1 MSEQMMDVTKLDD
14 KAWIDAVVNGEDT
27 VQREDM
33 HMCDL
38 VQGGLNSPAYDVGR
52 WGAIPAACS
61 RCSKDDSAALCMEQ
75 ALPVHLFTVRKI
87 RELSFSRG
95 PCSYPVVQLL
105 PV

>member
-1 MSEQMMDVTKLDD
+1 MSETMMDVIQLDD

-38 VQGGLNSPAYDVGR
+38 VQGGLNTPAYDVGR

-61 RCSKDDSAALCMEQ
+61 TCSKAESEAHCMEQ
-75 ALPVHLFTVRKI
+75 ALPFHFYSI
-87 RELSFSRG
+87 
-95 PCSYPVVQLL
+95 
-105 PV
+105 